1 MKYDY
6 EYRLHPD
13 VLVVQVWVG
22 HDSEFKLPFPHVW
35 TGEYEAEV
43 WYPPGCLPVDH
54 TAVAH
59 EGVHLAKWGMDAVPY
74 SMLRRLVPKVDMCWE
89 YGKAAVQ
96 EEALA
101 RMVDRH
107 VANFYYRAKLNG
119 MEIVMPKITELP
131 RTIDDDAYY
140 DG

>member
-13 VLVVQVWVG
+13 LLVVQVWVG

-59 EGVHLAKWGMDAVPY
+59 EGVHLAKWGMDTVPY
-74 SMLRRLVPKVDMCWE
+74 SMLRRLVPKVDMCCQNA
-89 YGKAAVQ
+89 GLAA
-96 EEALA
+96 EAGTLLA
-101 RMVDRH
+101 KSGRKSR
-107 VANFYYRAKLNG
+107 FQ
-119 MEIVMPKITELP
+119 
-131 RTIDDDAYY
+131 
-140 DG
+140 